1 MRAIGLVMSVTLWF
15 AFRNRAL
22 PLPVDL
28 NALCLPVRNAAS
40 GGPASAIVHAVLGPL
55 IPRYTNGDPMCFA
68 AVETVRARIMSIDYT
83 PKDRSQIRAQALIT
97 AASIDYATLYGQK
110 MMPVD
115 VAFGVMLVEEA
126 FPETH
131 VRELIQ
137 LLAVDQNIE
146 RTAPP
151 LFAGR

>member
-1 MRAIGLVMSVTLWF
+1 MSVTLWF

-22 PLPVDL
+22 PLPS
-28 NALCLPVRNAAS
+28 NASALCLSVRSEAS
-40 GGPASAIVHAVLGPL
+40 ERPASAIAQAILGPL
-55 IPRYTNGDPMCFA
+55 MPHYANGDPMRFA
-68 AVETVRARIMSIDYT
+68 VVEAVRARIMSIDYM
-83 PKDRSQIRAQALIT
+83 PKDIRQVRAQALIT

>member
-1 MRAIGLVMSVTLWF
+1 MPHYA
-15 AFRNRAL
+15 
-22 PLPVDL
+22 
-28 NALCLPVRNAAS
+28 
-40 GGPASAIVHAVLGPL
+40 
-55 IPRYTNGDPMCFA
+55 NGDPMRFA
-68 AVETVRARIMSIDYT
+68 VVEAVRARIMSIDYM
-83 PKDRSQIRAQALIT
+83 PKDIRQVRAQALIT